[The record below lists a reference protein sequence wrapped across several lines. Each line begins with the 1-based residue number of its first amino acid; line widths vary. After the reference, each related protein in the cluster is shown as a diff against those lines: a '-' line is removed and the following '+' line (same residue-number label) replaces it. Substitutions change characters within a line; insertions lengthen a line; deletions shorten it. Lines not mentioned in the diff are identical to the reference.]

1 MKISIVVP
9 SYQQAKFLRE
19 TLDSLVNQKNV
30 RPDEREIIVVDG
42 GSQDGSVDIIKE
54 YAPHLTWWVSERD
67 RGQTHA
73 LDKGF
78 ARATGE
84 LQGWL
89 CSDDLLEPDA
99 LRTVLDAFA
108 GDSSLQ
114 FLYGDAAW
122 IDEESRLLKQKK
134 EIPFNWF
141 IWAYDHN
148 YIPQPS
154 AFWRREL
161 YRQVGGLDES
171 LHLAMDCD
179 LWARFAQQTKPR
191 HVRQV
196 LSRMRLYADQKTT
209 RLLDQSKRERREVCE
224 RYGARFDDAW
234 RPMAAKGLRV
244 GWKLATGCYW

>member
-1 MKISIVVP
+1 MTISMIVP
-9 SYQQAKFLRE
+9 SYNQAKFLRE
-19 TLDSLVNQKNV
+19 TLESLINQQGV
-30 RPDEREIIVVDG
+30 APHEREIIVIDG
-42 GSQDGSVDIIKE
+42 GSQDGSVEIIRE
-54 YAPHLTWWVSERD
+54 FAPHLVYWVSERD

-73 LDKGF
+73 LEKGF

-89 CSDDLLEPDA
+89 CSDDVLEPDA
-99 LRTVLDAFA
+99 LRTVLDAFTA
-108 GDSSLQ
+108 DPQLQ
-114 FLYGDAAW
+114 FLYGDASW
-122 IDEESRLLKQKK
+122 IDEESRLLKHKK

-161 YRQVGGLDES
+161 FQAVGGLDES

-179 LWARFAQQTKPR
+179 LWARFAQRTEPR
-191 HVRQV
+191 HLRKV

-209 RLLDQSKRERREVCE
+209 RLLDKSKQERRAVCE
-224 RYGARFDDAW
+224 RYGARFGDRW
-234 RPMAAKGLRV
+234 RPLAAKGLRV
-244 GWKLATGCYW
+244 GWKFATGCYW